1 MAASEALA
9 AQISATLQ
17 TRHNLSINLTWLVA
31 ILSTSRTP
39 LPPLP
44 ALTSTAHFRLLTS
57 DFTTSLS
64 TSNASTLL
72 PTDISDSNIKE
83 RKLAGN
89 VPLQVLDVE
98 DIGTSK
104 WSQVEAIER
113 VERGEEVR
121 GREIIRTLPAEGEEN
136 RGGADAAAAA
146 AASSAAG
153 KAAGGRHRYVLQDA
167 RGTKVVAVENVR
179 IPQLGL
185 GEEGVSIGIK
195 VVLKADTLVRRG
207 TVMLGPEN
215 VVVLG
220 GKVEAW
226 DKAWKEGRKE
236 RLKRAVEQERGS
248 GAR

>member
-1 MAASEALA
+1 
-9 AQISATLQ
+9 
-17 TRHNLSINLTWLVA
+17 
-31 ILSTSRTP
+31 
-39 LPPLP
+39 
-44 ALTSTAHFRLLTS
+44 
-57 DFTTSLS
+57 
-64 TSNASTLL
+64 
-72 PTDISDSNIKE
+72 
-83 RKLAGN
+83 
-89 VPLQVLDVE
+89 VLDVE
-98 DIGTSK
+98 DIGASK

-121 GREIIRTLPAEGEEN
+121 GREVIRVLPAEAREEGPGEEN
-136 RGGADAAAAA
+136 PGGPNV
-146 AASSAAG
+146 AASSAG

-167 RGTKVVAVENVR
+167 KGTKVVAFESVR

-185 GEEGVSIGIK
+185 GDEGVSIGVK
-195 VVLKADTLVRRG
+195 VVLKAGTLVRRG

-236 RLKRAVEQERGS
+236 RLKRAVEQESGS

>member
-9 AQISATLQ
+9 TQISAALQ

-64 TSNASTLL
+64 TSNVSALL

-89 VPLQVLDVE
+89 VPLQVLDIE
-98 DIGTSK
+98 DIGISK

-121 GREIIRTLPAEGEEN
+121 GREIIRTLPAEVGEGPGDN
-136 RGGADAAAAA
+136 PAPTN
-146 AASSAAG
+146 
-153 KAAGGRHRYVLQDA
+153 AAGGAAMSSGQHKYLLQDA
-167 RGTKVVAVENVR
+167 RGTKVVAIEKVR
-179 IPQLGL
+179 VPKLGL
-185 GEEGVSIGIK
+185 SDDGMSIGMKIM
-195 VVLKADTLVRRG
+195 LKAGSMVRRG
-207 TVMLGPEN
+207 VVMLAPED
-215 VVVLG
+215 VTVLG
-220 GKVEAW
+220 GKVETW
-226 DKAWKEGRKE
+226 DKAWRDGRKQ
-236 RLKRAVEQERGS
+236 RLKRAVEQEHVE